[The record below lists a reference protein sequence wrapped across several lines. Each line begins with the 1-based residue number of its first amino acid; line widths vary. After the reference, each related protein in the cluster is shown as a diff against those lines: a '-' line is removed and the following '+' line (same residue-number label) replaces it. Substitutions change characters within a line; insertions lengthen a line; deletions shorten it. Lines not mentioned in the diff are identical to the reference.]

1 MDTINSLLK
10 HSIWFLI
17 YSFVVLSSSNAAE
30 PSPSTLGD
38 RLVLSINNVPYS
50 QLQIEG
56 YLNVKEALRGDIEKS
71 QVVAAENWAAALA
84 AFMLD
89 MTLYQEATKSS
100 GFRPQKDGIQ
110 KSLTRIESSSSKSNS
125 FNLKFK
131 DLGLD
136 ESAIKEHL
144 SRILTVENLKRSRQ
158 GLDKNKSANQ
168 DWEQELQKHSIVR
181 WFDGGKNY
189 ESIRPTNTSHKL

>member
-1 MDTINSLLK
+1 M
-10 HSIWFLI
+10 
-17 YSFVVLSSSNAAE
+17 
-30 PSPSTLGD
+30 
-38 RLVLSINNVPYS
+38 
-50 QLQIEG
+50 
-56 YLNVKEALRGDIEKS
+56 
-71 QVVAAENWAAALA
+71 ALA

-110 KSLTRIESSSSKSNS
+110 KSLLRIENSVSKSAS
-125 FNLKFK
+125 FKLKFN

-136 ESAIKEHL
+136 EAAIKEHL

-158 GLDKNKSANQ
+158 GLDKNKSGNQ
-168 DWEQELQKHSIVR
+168 DWEQELQKHSIIR

-189 ESIRPTNTSHKL
+189 ESIQPTNSPQKL